1 MSLLAAMAATWAI
14 SFFPFTGI
22 DISMIFAEISSTAF
36 SMPAFSATGLTPD
49 TTARRPSL
57 KTASARTVAV
67 VVPSPATSLV
77 LLATSRTIRAPMF
90 S

>member
-1 MSLLAAMAATWAI
+1 MAATWAI
-14 SFFPFTGI
+14 SFLPFTGI
-22 DISMIFAEISSTAF
+22 DISLSLPVISSTAF
-36 SMPAFSATGLTPD
+36 SMPAFIWTGLQPD

-57 KTASARTVAV
+57 NTASASTVAV

-77 LLATSRTIRAPMF
+77 LLATSRTMRAPMF